1 MLGELL
7 LWSAD
12 ALVVLGVAIM
22 TIGVYG
28 VIRMP
33 DVYTQLH
40 AASKSV
46 FVGVVSL
53 CLASIVTGDVGIIA
67 RVFLIAVLL
76 LLTTPVSSHVI
87 ARGAYLEGQR
97 MEAPGAVDE
106 SERDLATATRW
117 WRQARSSTGGPA
129 RGQR

>member
-1 MLGELL
+1 MLGDLP
-7 LWSAD
+7 LWLAD
-12 ALVVLGVAIM
+12 ALVVVGVTIM

-33 DVYTQLH
+33 DLYTQLH

-53 CLASIVTGDVGIIA
+53 CLASIVTGDTAIVA
-67 RVFLIAVLL
+67 RVFLIAILL
-76 LLTTPVSSHVI
+76 LLTTPVSAHVI

-97 MEAPGAVDE
+97 METTGAIDE
-106 SERDLATATRW
+106 SGEDLASG
-117 WRQARSSTGGPA
+117 AR
-129 RGQR
+129 